1 MRKKQDIYSK
11 LGANERAIVDK
22 IRNNILKSV
31 FIGIIGLKLKLQWKG
46 WLQYLI
52 PTPIILALLLI
63 AFISYLL
70 GTIYVY
76 YAFVILAILLSIK
89 ILFDIVTVKYKI
101 RLPESKPKRR
111 DNQTIFDLMRL
122 RHSCRSYQ
130 IRKLTEGDFKEL
142 IESVN
147 KHLAEPKFSNEKI
160 RFEYISTSIRVWPVV
175 NATEFLVAIAPK
187 EYNRLAVMD
196 VGRTLQKVVIDA
208 TRMGLGTC
216 WIGPG
221 ADHKSITSQLGE
233 KFNPEKDNIICVCA
247 VGYESKYTPLFIK
260 TFSKRMRTRL
270 PVEALFFSDYKMNE
284 SINIHQNPYRMFQR
298 TYESCQYAPSSYNGQ
313 TTRAVVVSNEN
324 VIQRIDFFAVTTSR
338 YYAAVASGI
347 WCANW
352 EMGCEELE
360 IEGEFRRLGTDEIDL
375 TKEQKSKGIPV
386 YDISWILNS
395 KTNANIV

>member
-1 MRKKQDIYSK
+1 MKKTQDIYSK
-11 LGANERAIVDK
+11 LGANEKAIIDK
-22 IRNNILKSV
+22 IRNNTLKRI
-31 FIGIIGLKLKLQWKG
+31 FIEIIGLKLKLQWKG

-52 PTPIILALLLI
+52 PIPILLGLLLI
-63 AFISYLL
+63 AFIAYLL
-70 GTIYVY
+70 GAKYLY
-76 YAFVILAILLSIK
+76 YGFAILAMLLSIRV
-89 ILFDIVTVKYKI
+89 IFDIVTVKYKI
-101 RLPESKPKRR
+101 RFPESKPKRR

-130 IRKLTEGDFKEL
+130 IKKLTEEDFNEL
-142 IESVN
+142 MGSV
-147 KHLAEPKFSNEKI
+147 KKQLAEPSFSQKKI
-160 RFEYISTSIRVWPVV
+160 RFEYISTPIRVWPVV

-196 VGRTLQKVVIDA
+196 VGRKLQKVVIDA

-221 ADHKSITSQLGE
+221 ADHKSITSQLGK
-233 KFNPEKDNIICVCA
+233 KFDPEKDNIICVCA
-247 VGYESKYTPLFIK
+247 IGYESKYIPIFIK
-260 TFSKRMRTRL
+260 IFSTRMRKRL

-284 SINIHQNPYRMFQR
+284 SIDIHHHPYNIFQR

-324 VIQRIDFFAVTTSR
+324 TVQRIDFFAVTTSR

-360 IEGEFRRLGTDEIDL
+360 IEGKFKKLGADEIDL
-375 TKEQKSKGIPV
+375 TMEQRQKDVPV
-386 YDISWILNS
+386 YDMSWVLNS
-395 KTNANIV
+395 KN

>member
-1 MRKKQDIYSK
+1 MKKTQDIYSK
-11 LGANERAIVDK
+11 LGANEKAIIDK
-22 IRNNILKSV
+22 IRNNTLKRV
-31 FIGIIGLKLKLQWKG
+31 FIEIIGLKLKLQWKG

-52 PTPIILALLLI
+52 PIPILLGLLLI
-63 AFISYLL
+63 AFIAYLL
-70 GTIYVY
+70 GAKYPY
-76 YAFVILAILLSIK
+76 YGFAILAMLLSIRVF
-89 ILFDIVTVKYKI
+89 FDIVTVKYKI
-101 RLPESKPKRR
+101 RFPESKPKRR

-130 IRKLTEGDFKEL
+130 IKKLTEEDFNEL
-142 IESVN
+142 MGSV
-147 KHLAEPKFSNEKI
+147 KKQLAEPSFSQEKI
-160 RFEYISTSIRVWPVV
+160 RFEYISTPIRVWPVV

-196 VGRTLQKVVIDA
+196 VGRKLQKVVIDA

-221 ADHKSITSQLGE
+221 ADHKSITSQLGK
-233 KFNPEKDNIICVCA
+233 KFDPEKDNIICVCA
-247 VGYESKYTPLFIK
+247 IGYESKYIPIFINI
-260 TFSKRMRTRL
+260 FSKRMRKRL

-284 SINIHQNPYRMFQR
+284 SIDIHHHPYNIFQR

-313 TTRAVVVSNEN
+313 TTRAVVVANEN
-324 VIQRIDFFAVTTSR
+324 TVQRIDFFAVTTSR

-360 IEGEFRRLGTDEIDL
+360 IEGKFKKLGADKIDL
-375 TKEQKSKGIPV
+375 TMEQRQKGVPI
-386 YDISWILNS
+386 YDMSWVLNS
-395 KTNANIV
+395 KN